1 MMLPDIAAVATM
13 AVSVCVGLIFLT
25 AGATKLRHRAL
36 LPGVIANYRL
46 LPNRLEEPVAAL
58 LPFVELALG
67 LALILGLAPLP
78 VLFVIALLLGFALA
92 MAINIRRGRTHIDC
106 GCGHP
111 ALRQPLSWMLVGRNL
126 LLALLLAPRLL
137 SAPPLSSVDMA
148 VAAAAGLAL
157 CLITLLVQ
165 SVAALAA
172 SPVHRRS

>member
-1 MMLPDIAAVATM
+1 MMLPDLAAVATM

-25 AGATKLRHRAL
+25 AGATKLRNRAL

-46 LPNRLEEPVAAL
+46 LPNGLEGPVALL
-58 LPFVELALG
+58 LPYVELALG
-67 LALILGLAPLP
+67 LALLLGLAPLP
-78 VLFVIALLLGFALA
+78 VLLTIALLLAFAAA

-111 ALRQPLSWMLVGRNL
+111 ELRQPLNWTQVGRNL
-126 LLALLLAPRLL
+126 VLAALLAPRLL
-137 SAPPLSSVDMA
+137 NAPRLSPVDVA
-148 VAAAAGLAL
+148 VAVAAGLAL
-157 CLITLLVQ
+157 CLLYMLIQ

>member
-1 MMLPDIAAVATM
+1 MMLPDLAAVATM

-111 ALRQPLSWMLVGRNL
+111 ELRQPLSWMLVGRNL

-137 SAPPLSSVDMA
+137 SAPPLSPVDTA
-148 VAAAAGLAL
+148 VAATAGLAL